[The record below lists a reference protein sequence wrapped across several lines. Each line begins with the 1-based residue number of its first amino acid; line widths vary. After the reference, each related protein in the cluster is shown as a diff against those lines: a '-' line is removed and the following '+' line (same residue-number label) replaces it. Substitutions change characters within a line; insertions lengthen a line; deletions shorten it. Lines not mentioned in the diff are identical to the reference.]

1 MPPEQPVMMKRFHT
15 RIPPS
20 VQKARL
26 DQFLAEWL
34 PHVLAKP
41 LSKSA
46 IRTLLLSGSVYV
58 NRHRVKSGPTPL
70 YSGSVIE
77 VYYDEARIFP
87 NRTAI
92 AAPERLETSRIVFED
107 EWLLVIDKPAGLPT
121 QPTLDPLR
129 PNLFDLAKSFL
140 RAREKTEG
148 VYVGL
153 HHRLDRDTSGL
164 VLFTKKEAANPGVSV
179 LFSGHQIRKTYQCVT
194 WRTQDAP
201 PLAPGE
207 ERVVDDFLGKT
218 GTRNK
223 KALWG
228 RVNHGGDR
236 AITNFRVLESFR
248 SACWFEARPKTG
260 RTHQIRVH
268 SSGMGYP
275 ILGDELYFP
284 EGVIPILPAPRLM
297 LHALRLEFRHPMTG
311 KDIGIESDLPREF
324 VDYLGLIRS

>member
-1 MPPEQPVMMKRFHT
+1 MKRFHT
-15 RIPPS
+15 RIPPA
-20 VQKARL
+20 VQKTRL
-26 DQFLAEWL
+26 DQFLSEWL
-34 PHVLAKP
+34 PHVLSKP

-70 YSGSVIE
+70 FSGSVIE

-87 NRTAI
+87 NRTSVAV
-92 AAPERLETSRIVFED
+92 PERLETSRILFED
-107 EWLLVIDKPAGLPT
+107 EWLLVIDKPPGLPT

-129 PNLFDLAKSFL
+129 PNLFDLTKSFL
-140 RAREKTEG
+140 RAREKNENA
-148 VYVGL
+148 YVGL

-164 VLFTKKEAANPGVSV
+164 VLFTKKESANAGVSA
-179 LFSGHQIRKTYQCVT
+179 LFSEHRIEKTYHCIS
-194 WRTQDAP
+194 WRTNGSAP
-201 PLAPGE
+201 GAPGE
-207 ERVVDDFLGKT
+207 TFVVDDFLGKT

-228 RVNHGGDR
+228 RVSHGGDR
-236 AITNFRVLESFR
+236 AITEFRVVEGFR

-284 EGVIPILPAPRLM
+284 GSVIPIFPAPRLM
-297 LHALRLEFRHPMTG
+297 LHAIRLEFMHPMTG
-311 KDIGIESDLPREF
+311 REVRVESDLPREF